1 MTKRF
6 IDSGWLRIRHPLSV
20 MRYIVAT
27 IGLISVSANTVP
39 EIAIEMDGI
48 LHGILWLCLG
58 FFATDWLL
66 EVLWTRESIRR
77 TLLSRTALIDAVMV
91 LPVPIAFALGASASN
106 AWLLGSFWLFKLLPT
121 TLSGMPQLARVI
133 SKEAKPL
140 ASVLIIYL
148 IILFVTCVGIYI
160 FERRIQPTAFG
171 TLPAVLWWGF
181 SASTSG
187 IRDAVPQTFGGH
199 VLAAI
204 VMISGIGVLGLWMGV
219 LANGLM
225 EESRRR
231 EFIQV
236 WDLVV
241 KIPFLKSIG
250 AVGIAEIARML
261 RRLDLPERTTVIRG
275 GSVGDCMYFVVSG
288 EVEVERKA
296 DVVRLGAGSFFGEMA
311 LLGDYVRNATVTTIG
326 PTTLLVLDAPE
337 FRSFA
342 ANYPEFSQSI
352 EQEAFKRNRQPL

>member
-1 MTKRF
+1 M
-6 IDSGWLRIRHPLSV
+6 
-20 MRYIVAT
+20 A
-27 IGLISVSANTVP
+27 
-39 EIAIEMDGI
+39 GI
-48 LHGILWLCLG
+48 LHSILWLCLG
-58 FFATDWLL
+58 FFAADWSL
-66 EVLWTRESIRR
+66 EILKTRWNVQQA
-77 TLLSRTALIDAVMV
+77 LFSRIALFNAIMV
-91 LPVPIAFALGASASN
+91 LPVPVAFALGASASN

-148 IILFVTCVGIYI
+148 IILFVTCVGIYM
-160 FERRIQPTAFG
+160 FERRIQPAAFG

-187 IRDAVPQTFGGH
+187 IRESVPQTVGGH

-261 RRLDLPERTTVIRG
+261 RRLDLPERTTVIRR
-275 GSVGDCMYFVVSG
+275 GS
-288 EVEVERKA
+288 
-296 DVVRLGAGSFFGEMA
+296 
-311 LLGDYVRNATVTTIG
+311 LGDHVFRCVR
-326 PTTLLVLDAPE
+326 
-337 FRSFA
+337 S
-342 ANYPEFSQSI
+342 
-352 EQEAFKRNRQPL
+352 KWK